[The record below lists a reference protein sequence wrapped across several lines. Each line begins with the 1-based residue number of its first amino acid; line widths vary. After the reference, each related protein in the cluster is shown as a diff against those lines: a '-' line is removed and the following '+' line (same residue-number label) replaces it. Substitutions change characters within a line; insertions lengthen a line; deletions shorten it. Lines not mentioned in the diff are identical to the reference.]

1 MHSTIVVCNN
11 RNNIGLEIM
20 SITTIHVQ
28 MKIGVLLLCF
38 CQFSS
43 SLFGQLTGNWQ
54 GLVIR
59 EGKPIDQATILYLE
73 VKTNGDFVARSREE
87 VGGKEGFIVKKI
99 KGTVTDKE
107 LRLQQFAIEKRKEI
121 YGIKWCN
128 MNFNLR
134 MNDTTGYLEGKFTS
148 PECRGNLGKIVCYR
162 VTNTFNSDPTV
173 KELQSWRPIFAEDL
187 KKGRKSQEKRNFERK
202 NFDFH
207 PVLFDYDQAVVKEE
221 YHDYLKSMAEVVLGH
236 TDLRIRVIGHT
247 DSDGVA
253 IYNEDLSRRRAEA
266 ILNLFVEFGLTKDK
280 VQLDFK
286 GESIPVDNNTTEE
299 GKQRN
304 RRVDFEFI

>member
-1 MHSTIVVCNN
+1 MNSMIIECNN
-11 RNNIGLEIM
+11 KRKFELEVM
-20 SITTIHVQ
+20 SIKKVHAR
-28 MKIGVLLLCF
+28 MKISFLILCF
-38 CQFSS
+38 CQLSFPF
-43 SLFGQLTGNWQ
+43 FGQLTGNWQ

-59 EGKPIDQATILYLE
+59 EGKSIDQATILYLE
-73 VKTNGDFVARSREE
+73 VKTTGDFVARSREE
-87 VGGKEGFIVKKI
+87 VIGKEGFIVKKI

-107 LRLQQFAIEKRKEI
+107 LKLQQFAIEKRKEI

-148 PECRGNLGKIVCYR
+148 PDCRGNLGKIVCYR
-162 VTNTFNSDPTV
+162 VTNTFNTEPTV
-173 KELQSWRPIFAEDL
+173 KELQSWRPIFSEDL
-187 KKGRKSQEKRNFERK
+187 KKGRKSQEKRTLERK

-221 YHDYLKSMAEVVLGH
+221 YHEYLKSMAQVVLGH

-266 ILNLFVEFGLTKDK
+266 ILQLFLQFGLSKDK
-280 VQLDFK
+280 VELDFK
-286 GESIPVDNNTTEE
+286 GESIPIDNNTTEE